1 MVVQERVGF
10 RPPLTTI
17 LPVAVVLV
25 LLAAHLPVRRHSGRF
40 VIVFSTVFGVLR
52 MRQLTVLTDEH
63 VEVTVVRTR
72 RIPWADIEGFEAGS
86 GMRGGT
92 IVHTSGGDVHAIS
105 PCSWWGGPA
114 SPSDLETLARM
125 LASRARRR

>member
-1 MVVQERVGF
+1 MVAQERVGF

-25 LLAAHLPVRRHSGRF
+25 LLGLIFPSDGTWGF
-40 VIVFSTVFGVLR
+40 VVVFLTVFGVLR

-114 SPSDLETLARM
+114 SPSDLETLTRM

>member
-1 MVVQERVGF
+1 MVAQERVGF

-25 LLAAHLPVRRHSGRF
+25 LLGLIFPSDGIWGF
-40 VIVFSTVFGVLR
+40 VIVFLTVFGVLR
-52 MRQLTVLTDEH
+52 MRQLTVLTAEH

-86 GMRGGT
+86 RMRGGT

-114 SPSDLETLARM
+114 SPSDLETLTRM

>member
-1 MVVQERVGF
+1 MVAQERVGF

-25 LLAAHLPVRRHSGRF
+25 LLGLIFPSDGTWGF
-40 VIVFSTVFGVLR
+40 VVVFLTVFGVLR

>member
-1 MVVQERVGF
+1 MVAQERVGF

-25 LLAAHLPVRRHSGRF
+25 LLGLIFPSDGIWGF
-40 VIVFSTVFGVLR
+40 VIVFLTVFGVLR

>member
-1 MVVQERVGF
+1 MVAQERVGF

-25 LLAAHLPVRRHSGRF
+25 LVGLIFPSDGIWGF
-40 VIVFSTVFGVLR
+40 VLVFLTVFGVLR

-125 LASRARRR
+125 RASRARRR

>member
-1 MVVQERVGF
+1 MVAQERVGF

-25 LLAAHLPVRRHSGRF
+25 LLGLIFPSDGIWGF
-40 VIVFSTVFGVLR
+40 VIVFLTVFGVLR

-114 SPSDLETLARM
+114 SQSDLETLERM
-125 LASRARRR
+125 LASRGRRR

>member
-1 MVVQERVGF
+1 MVAQERVGF

-25 LLAAHLPVRRHSGRF
+25 LLGLIFPSDGIWGF
-40 VIVFSTVFGVLR
+40 VIVFLTVFGVLR

-114 SPSDLETLARM
+114 SPSDLETLERM
-125 LASRARRR
+125 LASRGRRR

>member
-1 MVVQERVGF
+1 MVAQERVGF

-25 LLAAHLPVRRHSGRF
+25 LLGLIFPSDGTWGF
-40 VIVFSTVFGVLR
+40 VVVFLTVFGVLR

-114 SPSDLETLARM
+114 SPADLETLARM

>member
-17 LPVAVVLV
+17 LPVAAVLV
-25 LLAAHLPVRRHSGRF
+25 LLAVIFPSDGIWAF

-114 SPSDLETLARM
+114 SPSDLETLTRM

>member
-1 MVVQERVGF
+1 MVAQERVGF

-25 LLAAHLPVRRHSGRF
+25 LLGLIFPSDGIWGF
-40 VIVFSTVFGVLR
+40 VIVFLTVFGVLR

-72 RIPWADIEGFEAGS
+72 RIPWSDIQGFEAGS
-86 GMRGGT
+86 AMRGGT